1 MNKRIQTLGQAQVKH
16 NIIKIFLCSLAYEL
30 KLCVIYDLTTFA
42 IKKTETNIGSKII
55 SRILLQNYGKM
66 AKFVYFHGIERE
78 LCVAGKS
85 EKFCFFVNEN

>member
-1 MNKRIQTLGQAQVKH
+1 MGQAQVKH

-42 IKKTETNIGSKII
+42 IKKKTNIGSKII

-78 LCVAGKS
+78 LCVGENVK
-85 EKFCFFVNEN
+85 KFCFVNEN